1 MARKHIK
8 PWYVT
13 DRKAEDKL
21 LTAHTKEAEA
31 KGADFY
37 NLGWVCGFTGIT
49 SKTNQGFFETQ
60 YGDQPNTFI
69 HIWPEEA

>member
-1 MARKHIK
+1 MTRRHIK
-8 PWYVT
+8 PWYVS

-37 NLGWVCGFTGIT
+37 NLGWGWSDIDIA
-49 SKTNQGFFETQ
+49 SKTSRGILETQ
-60 YGDQPNTFI
+60 YGDQLDTFV
-69 HIWPEEA
+69 HIWPEED